1 MSVSAARWTTAIGSV
16 PSWFRPATRE
26 DRLTKAWQYSLS
38 QVGED
43 DWIDHKRRSRSSLS
57 NAMSD
62 NGHYET
68 NQIPVPLALR
78 RCLVMM
84 VTMVVMMTM
93 MMTMVFPTATT
104 TSTCRRARLM
114 KRQPARMMETS
125 RCRTGC
131 QWRRHQH
138 RHRLHRHRLHCLDQK
153 HHR

>member
-1 MSVSAARWTTAIGSV
+1 MSVSAVRWTTAIGSM

-26 DRLTKAWQYSLS
+26 DRPTKALQHSLS

-43 DWIDHKRRSRSSLS
+43 HWINHKRRRRSSLS

-78 RCLVMM
+78 RCLVIMMMMM
-84 VTMVVMMTM
+84 VWV
-93 MMTMVFPTATT
+93 VFPTATT